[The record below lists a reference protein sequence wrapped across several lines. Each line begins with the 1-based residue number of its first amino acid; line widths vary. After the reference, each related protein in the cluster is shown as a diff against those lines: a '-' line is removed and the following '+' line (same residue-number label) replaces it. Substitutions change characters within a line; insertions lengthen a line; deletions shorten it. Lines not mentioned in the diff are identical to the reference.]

1 MASFNP
7 DTTIGAYQIGVLVSY
22 VLFGVTTTQTYIY
35 FSRFSEDSPKLKALV
50 AFVWVCEVAHALC
63 IGHTLY
69 TITISDYMHPERLAG
84 AAPISLEMAVLFHG
98 IIASCGMHNGLQN
111 GLIHPYLLLAMSFLR
126 MLGDIGIVVTAVP
139 MTALGTYE
147 VQFRWLVTA
156 LWSVSTVNDF
166 TITATLVSLLYIQR
180 SNAQRRTAAL
190 VDKLIVWTIETGM
203 LTSLAGL
210 GSLAFFVAMP
220 ETSSGLR
227 SSPSSPDYFK
237 LSPGP
242 DDAPR
247 NERCYP
253 AIFATHGEF
262 LISGFRFADAEG
274 AADFGFTQKRAND
287 ANNATQLRRRLA
299 VTPRSEQ

>member
-22 VLFGVTTTQTYIY
+22 VLFG
-35 FSRFSEDSPKLKALV
+35 LKALV

-98 IIASCGMHNGLQN
+98 IIASCVQCYFAFRIYKFSQSLY
-111 GLIHPYLLLAMSFLR
+111 IPIFCWAMSFLR

-190 VDKLIVWTIETGM
+190 VDKLIVWTIGLSPFHANDISTYNLEETGM

-220 ETSSGLR
+220 TNFIWLAFFTVVSRLFSNSLLALTTLR
-227 SSPSSPDYFK
+227 AMNDVTLPFSLP
-237 LSPGP
+237 
-242 DDAPR
+242 
-247 NERCYP
+247 
-253 AIFATHGEF
+253 T
-262 LISGFRFADAEG
+262 ISALPKSVQT
-274 AADFGFTQKRAND
+274 TQT
-287 ANNATQLRRRLA
+287 TQLSYDA
-299 VTPRSEQ
+299 DSQSPRDQSNRSATEDV

>member
-98 IIASCGMHNGLQN
+98 IIASCVQCYFAFRIYKFSQSLY
-111 GLIHPYLLLAMSFLR
+111 IPIFCWAMSFLR

-220 ETSSGLR
+220 ENFIWLAFFTVVSRLFSNSLLALTTLR
-227 SSPSSPDYFK
+227 AMNDVTLPFSLP
-237 LSPGP
+237 
-242 DDAPR
+242 
-247 NERCYP
+247 
-253 AIFATHGEF
+253 T
-262 LISGFRFADAEG
+262 ISALPKSVQT
-274 AADFGFTQKRAND
+274 TQT
-287 ANNATQLRRRLA
+287 TQLSYDA
-299 VTPRSEQ
+299 DSQSPRDQSNRSATEDV